1 LEFSTIGGYCKKC
14 GKPIQPQYKLCYR
27 CHINSETYFDENGYR
42 RFNDNDMPLHRKI
55 AEKKLRRPLR
65 PGEVVHHINRNKGDN
80 RPSNLWI
87 FPNQEEHENVH
98 WEDGDFDDDDD

>member
-1 LEFSTIGGYCKKC
+1 MAGFCKKC
-14 GKPIQPQYKLCYR
+14 GNPIQPQYNLCYR
-27 CHINSETYFDENGYR
+27 CHINSKTYFDENGYR

-55 AEKKLRRPLR
+55 AEKKLGRPLR
-65 PGEVVHHINRNKGDN
+65 PGEVVHHINRNKADN

-98 WEDGDFDDDDD
+98 FEDGDFDDDDDDDDD